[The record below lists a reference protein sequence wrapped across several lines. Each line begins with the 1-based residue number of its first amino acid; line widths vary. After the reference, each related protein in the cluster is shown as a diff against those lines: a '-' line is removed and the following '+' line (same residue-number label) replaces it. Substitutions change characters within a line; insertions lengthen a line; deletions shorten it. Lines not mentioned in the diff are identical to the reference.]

1 MKELPIVM
9 LSIALLLMHQ
19 LSKNQYESLYV
30 VVINIINHNIIV
42 LIITKCKI
50 IIEEIVLN
58 VIIRYV
64 ILHYNYIHCNIY

>member
-19 LSKNQYESLYV
+19 LSKNQHESLYV
-30 VVINIINHNIIV
+30 VVINIVNHNIIV
-42 LIITKCKI
+42 FIITKI
-50 IIEEIVLN
+50 IIKENVFIV
-58 VIIRYV
+58 ITRYV